1 MVDKNIEDF
10 GIAIEVD
17 VDSSQIE
24 RVKKEIKEL
33 EKSAQSIKSK
43 VGIDSSK
50 ISTTS
55 TIGSTGAAL
64 QNDQLERIA
73 QLLESIDKSSKKG
86 SKDKGFFDSEGKKD
100 NSKLVNLI
108 DGLFNK
114 FPSTLSSGQQLGGFL
129 GATVGSLGG
138 PIGSAVGGIV
148 GQAVSKSASFISDK
162 YESILDEN
170 FHFRQISEQTGKTA
184 EELYKL
190 KTQAALVGGSFEQL
204 VASNQS
210 LADEFVS
217 GLSTDKAQLLLAAG
231 IDISRLYQKTGGNLD
246 KINQEIFSKLDESLS
261 GVNPLI
267 KSAQL
272 RKFGFS
278 TEEQTVRRHIG
289 DEGVEQRAEKTLQFA
304 TQGGQNPILRKD
316 FQSQVNEFFGA
327 KADLEAS
334 IRNLFS
340 QPNFITK
347 AISGVVDFKAQTVNL
362 FANVVNGAT
371 QDLNAKSS
379 AESTNKVL
387 TDYYTK
393 SKSLVPNHV
402 NTDSSSKSLDDYAAR
417 LNQSNFFGS
426 NPNSSLSNY
435 YSNSFP
441 DMASGKVSVPR

>member
-129 GATVGSLGG
+129 GATVASLGG

-272 RKFGFS
+272 PPDARGPA
-278 TEEQTVRRHIG
+278 
-289 DEGVEQRAEKTLQFA
+289 GVQPAARAEKTLQFA

-393 SKSLVPNHV
+393 SRSWVPNHV
-402 NTDSSSKSLDDYAAR
+402 NTDSASKSLDDYAAR